1 LRSSGL
7 SEAGPL
13 ARAFFFSLCADR
25 MPPQAPQNEDPKV
38 SARQFRQPKTPAKCP
53 RDRTPGTA
61 SRNLPPTRCLPR
73 TATPPRRR
81 RSHPP
86 PPTRTPPASPLAR
99 TADTAAPPG
108 NSCSHPNRCPQSPP
122 RPHPKPCPSNRSNP
136 QKNKELKVSTDS
148 PNAPP
153 APLPQQRLQ
162 PLGSY

>member
-73 TATPPRRR
+73 TATPP
-81 RSHPP
+81 
-86 PPTRTPPASPLAR
+86 PTRTPPASPLAR

-108 NSCSHPNRCPQSPP
+108 NSCSHPQQMPP
-122 RPHPKPCPSNRSNP
+122 
-136 QKNKELKVSTDS
+136 E
-148 PNAPP
+148 PP
-153 APLPQQRLQ
+153 AAAPQTLPQQ
-162 PLGSY
+162 PL